1 MLYKICW
8 KRQGAKKKYYKVRAN
23 GMHVRDM
30 RREARATRRTISA
43 SLSDAGERAA
53 MPRHKLTEAIH
64 SKQKIEKQ

>member
-1 MLYKICW
+1 
-8 KRQGAKKKYYKVRAN
+8 
-23 GMHVRDM
+23 MHVRDM

-43 SLSDAGERAA
+43 SLSDAGERAV

>member
-1 MLYKICW
+1 
-8 KRQGAKKKYYKVRAN
+8 
-23 GMHVRDM
+23 MHVRDM

-53 MPRHKLTEAIH
+53 TTPCHKPTDAIH